1 MQTLY
6 QQAILTHNREPHHYG
21 EMDNPSLRVR
31 VLNPVCG
38 DEVTLMLAVVGEI
51 IEDVRFTAQGCAL
64 CRASASMMSDLISEL
79 TITAADR
86 LAEEVRL
93 LFQGKAGIERLATF
107 GELAALAGVRDH
119 PARIKCV
126 LLPWQALEDAL
137 EQWDDKVMG

>member
-38 DEVTLMLAVVGEI
+38 DEVTLMLAVVGET
-51 IEDVRFTAQGCAL
+51 IEDVRFTARGCAL
-64 CRASASMMSDLISEL
+64 CRASASMMSDLIDGL
-79 TITAADR
+79 TITAAGH

-93 LFQGKAGIERLATF
+93 IFQGKADIEGLAAF
-107 GELAALAGVRDH
+107 GELPALAGVRDH

-126 LLPWQALEDAL
+126 LLPWQALADVLA
-137 EQWDDKVMG
+137 QWDDGLMS